1 MNNIERDYVT
11 EFLRT
16 NPDVQ
21 PKSHLITDKQIEGML
36 IKLLDSRTPT
46 ILAALQGFTLREAF
60 VNRKLYAS
68 IYIWLARGSG
78 VDHRPGQNYSESERF
93 LVRDPNP
100 ILSNADK
107 GTHYKVGTEDF
118 KDMGLVSIPL
128 ATFDTASAC
137 SKFETHMQKFF
148 DSRRYGTEKLW
159 KKAGAGKLYQKYRR
173 NDIAAMEK
181 NGSNSLIFSCGI
193 SVLHDVRMASSDSA
207 NVLTT
212 IRSGKEGVLSKI
224 NQPARWAATLARD
237 HQMFGMD

>member
-1 MNNIERDYVT
+1 VNNIEKDYVT

-21 PKSHLITDKQIEGML
+21 PKSHLISDAQIEGML
-36 IKLLDSRTPT
+36 RNILDRRTPT
-46 ILAALQGFTLREAF
+46 ILAALQGYTLREAF

-68 IYIWLARGSG
+68 LYIWLARGSG

-107 GTHYKVGTEDF
+107 GTHFKVGTEDF

-137 SKFETHMQKFF
+137 SRFESHMQKFF
-148 DSRRYGTEKLW
+148 DFRRYGMEKLW
-159 KKAGAGKLYQKYRR
+159 KTAGAGKLYQKYRR
-173 NDIAAMEK
+173 CDIAAMQK
-181 NGSNSLIFSCGI
+181 NGSNSLVFTCGI
-193 SVLHDVRMASSDSA
+193 SVLHDVRMASSNASNCA
-207 NVLTT
+207 TSIT
-212 IRSGKEGVLSKI
+212 SGDEGILSQI
-224 NQPARWAATLARD
+224 NKPARWAATLARD
-237 HQMFGMD
+237 QRMFGLN